1 MVDRLKSL
9 LNIGLSGR
17 MSVSILAF
25 YMHKK
30 TKVNANTFIAS
41 DTKGIQTGRE
51 GVYVCVL

>member
-1 MVDRLKSL
+1 MYKFKGTGTQYILV
-9 LNIGLSGR
+9 
-17 MSVSILAF
+17 SVSILAF

-51 GVYVCVL
+51 RVYVCVL